1 MEGTERWSARLLA
14 ISSLSII
21 IRQPEFSVERSVMA
35 EMDLV
40 LVVAKIVE
48 EMRKEGTSPSEQDWN
63 RLAAQISNGFNAKK
77 EEVAILRFS
86 PDSKMLSFVFPVKLS
101 VVGSIPLTT
110 THSLAAKTIRDK
122 RGEIV
127 NNFPTY
133 KHATVFEAVDLSD
146 QEKAVPIQKIIS
158 SPMIV
163 DGKIVGVIQVSR
175 KARPGEPV
183 GPDFTHADLAQ
194 LATMGSILGKYISE
208 LPAPSMARPKT
219 PAKT

>member
-1 MEGTERWSARLLA
+1 
-14 ISSLSII
+14 
-21 IRQPEFSVERSVMA
+21 MA

-40 LVVAKIVE
+40 LVIAKIVD
-48 EMRKEGTSPSEQDWN
+48 EMRKAGAPPSDQDLN
-63 RLAAQISNGFNAKK
+63 RLAAQISNGFKAKK
-77 EEVAILRFS
+77 EEVAILRLS
-86 PDSKMLSFVFPVKLS
+86 PDARMLSFLFPVRLA
-101 VVGSIPLTT
+101 VVGAIPLTT

-133 KHATVFEAVDLSD
+133 KHATVFEAVDLSE

-163 DGKIVGVIQVSR
+163 DGKVVGVIQLSR
-175 KARPGEPV
+175 KARPGDPV
-183 GPDFTHADLAQ
+183 GPDFTQADLAQ
-194 LATMGSILGKYISE
+194 LGTVGSILGKYISE
-208 LPAPSMARPKT
+208 LPAPSTSRPKT

>member
-1 MEGTERWSARLLA
+1 
-14 ISSLSII
+14 
-21 IRQPEFSVERSVMA
+21 MA
-35 EMDLV
+35 EIDVV
-40 LVVAKIVE
+40 LVVAKIVD
-48 EMRKEGTSPSEQDWN
+48 EMRKAGTPPSDQDLN
-63 RLAAQISNGFNAKK
+63 RLAAQISNGFKAKK
-77 EEVAILRFS
+77 EEVAILRLS
-86 PDSKMLSFVFPVKLS
+86 PDARMLSFLFPVKLS
-101 VVGSIPLTT
+101 VVGAIPLTT

-163 DGKIVGVIQVSR
+163 DGKVVGVIQLSR

-183 GPDFTHADLAQ
+183 GPDFTQADLAQ
-194 LATMGSILGKYISE
+194 LATVGSILGKYISE
-208 LPAPSMARPKT
+208 LPPPSLGRPKA